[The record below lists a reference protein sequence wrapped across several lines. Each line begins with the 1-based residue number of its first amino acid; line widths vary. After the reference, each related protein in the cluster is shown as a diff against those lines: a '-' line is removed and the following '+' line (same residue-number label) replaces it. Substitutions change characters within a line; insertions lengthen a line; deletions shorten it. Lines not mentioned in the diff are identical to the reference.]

1 LVTHNLQLSCACF
14 LDNKLLLTR
23 QWLNMLT
30 IPGLLVFLFLDF
42 LFPISHLS
50 FLLSCF
56 VYVCLYGCMFL
67 RVCSLV
73 FYLWDFS
80 S

>member
-14 LDNKLLLTR
+14 LDNNLLLTR

-30 IPGLLVFLFLDF
+30 ILGLLVFLFLDF

-50 FLLSCF
+50 FPVELF
-56 VYVCLYGCMFL
+56 
-67 RVCSLV
+67 RVCM
-73 FYLWDFS
+73 YICS
-80 S
+80 SGFAA